1 MSEPVASQP
10 VARPACMWPAGCNN
24 IVSSGDLFCRG
35 HYFALPPHIREAV
48 YALAHWLHPY
58 P

>member
-1 MSEPVASQP
+1 
-10 VARPACMWPAGCNN
+10 MWPAGCNN
-24 IVSSGDLFCRG
+24 VVSPRDLFCRG
-35 HYFALPPHIREAV
+35 HYFELPPHIRGAV